1 MGKVAPIRQRETPRE
16 VGACGSQRMGALE
29 KGRQIRGPI
38 AAGTSYNT
46 CKSWKARET
55 TELPSPGGNSET
67 QAVNSQTQVP
77 TPITLANLYKANQ
90 EWHKESMWCNSMA
103 HSCQCMTKPTATL

>member
-1 MGKVAPIRQRETPRE
+1 MGKVAPTRQRETPRE
-16 VGACGSQRMGALE
+16 GGAHGSQRMGALE

-38 AAGTSYNT
+38 AAGTSCNT

-67 QAVNSQTQVP
+67 QAVNNETQLP

-90 EWHKESMWCNSMA
+90 EWHKESMWYNSTVD
-103 HSCQCMTKPTATL
+103 SCQCMTKPTATL